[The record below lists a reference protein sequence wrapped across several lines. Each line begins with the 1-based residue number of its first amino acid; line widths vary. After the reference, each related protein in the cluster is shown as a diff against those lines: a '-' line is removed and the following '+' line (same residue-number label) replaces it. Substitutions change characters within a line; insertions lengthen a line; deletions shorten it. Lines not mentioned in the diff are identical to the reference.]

1 MPPPPEPPECQL
13 LVLAATPQWVR
24 TPQPWLRSPQPM
36 PLIAIVTYES
46 PTILDYL
53 LEIEA
58 AQVLAT
64 PFRTSGLLS
73 SLMLVLQSQQ
83 IRQRLENKNKRLRAE
98 YLAEAY
104 LMQHGQMTEQQAHK
118 TLQQMAMQRQ
128 QTLLQVAETVIR
140 ASEQLN
146 RDDKA

>member
-1 MPPPPEPPECQL
+1 MQQLGRIGCQVSFFAPPPEPPECQL

-73 SLMLVLQSQQ
+73 SLMLVLQGQQ
-83 IRQRLENKNKRLRAE
+83 IRQRLENKNKRLR
-98 YLAEAY
+98 
-104 LMQHGQMTEQQAHK
+104 
-118 TLQQMAMQRQ
+118 
-128 QTLLQVAETVIR
+128 TVISCGSLFNATWSNDR
-140 ASEQLN
+140 TASP
-146 RDDKA
+146 